1 MGSNR
6 TNHKVKFIMKKFVS
20 LLSGGLDSPVASYM
34 MIKKGLSP
42 IFLSFLTSDDLNH
55 TLKIKI
61 YKVISKLREFSKY
74 NIKSYLINHDPNLEN
89 FVNICE
95 RKLTCILC
103 KRFML
108 KIAMR
113 IAKMEAT
120 NIIVTGDI
128 MGEQA
133 SQTLDNIFAYN
144 DILQGYIVVRPL
156 IGLNKN
162 DIITLSKELGLYDLT
177 SLKTAS
183 CQYNPQYPETHAK
196 PNDIRLAELK
206 LDIQSLI
213 TNSLNSAE
221 ISEF

>member
-1 MGSNR
+1 
-6 TNHKVKFIMKKFVS
+6 MKKFVS
-20 LLSGGLDSPVASYM
+20 LLSGGLDSPIASYM
-34 MIKKGLSP
+34 MMQRGLSP
-42 IFLSFLTSDDLNH
+42 IFLSFLTSDDLNQ
-55 TLKIKI
+55 TLKMKI
-61 YKVISKLREFSKY
+61 YQVISKLREFSDY
-74 NIKSYLINHDPNLEN
+74 NVRVYLINHDPNLEN
-89 FVNICE
+89 FVNNCE

-108 KIAMR
+108 KMAMK
-113 IAKMEAT
+113 IAKIEST

-162 DIITLSKELGLYDLT
+162 DIITLNKELGLYDLT
-177 SLKTAS
+177 SFKTAS

-213 TNSLNSAE
+213 TNSLNSVE

>member
-6 TNHKVKFIMKKFVS
+6 IYNKVKLKMKKFVS
-20 LLSGGLDSPVASYM
+20 LLSGGLDSPIASYM
-34 MIKKGLSP
+34 MIQKGLSP
-42 IFLSFLTSDDLNH
+42 IFLSFLTSDDLNQ
-55 TLKIKI
+55 TLKGKI
-61 YKVISKLREFSKY
+61 YHVISKLREFSDYK
-74 NIKSYLINHDPNLEN
+74 IRSYLITHDPNLEN

-162 DIITLSKELGLYDLT
+162 DIITLNKELGLYDLT